1 MADPEMTFA
10 NVLWTAFG
18 YSLPEP
24 PLVFIRVI
32 KHLMAKE
39 GFSLEWVKLASESP
53 LEPLE

>member
-39 GFSLEWVKLASESP
+39 GFSLEWVKLAPESP